1 MMTLVYCLKHTRVP
15 KCQLH
20 CFLGMRCLGSRK
32 LDLELVSRQLM
43 NFLGCKQ
50 PKLGV
55 LILDARAGI
64 LPGQGAMCHS
74 KARDCGQDL
83 GFLISKM
90 QRLEISDLPANPSSE
105 SCSFASQCQ
114 QPTQTIELD
123 YLYTFSQKRT
133 VRTWITGK
141 ELQQFFHC
149 LNPCQALPVAL
160 NG

>member
-1 MMTLVYCLKHTRVP
+1 MMPLVPCLKHTSVP
-15 KCQLH
+15 KCYLH

-32 LDLELVSRQLM
+32 VDLESVSQQLM
-43 NFLGCKQ
+43 KFLGCKR

-55 LILDARAGI
+55 LIFDARAGI

-90 QRLEISDLPANPSSE
+90 QGLEISDLPANPSSE

-114 QPTQTIELD
+114 QPTKTIELD
-123 YLYTFSQKRT
+123 DLYTFS
-133 VRTWITGK
+133 
-141 ELQQFFHC
+141 
-149 LNPCQALPVAL
+149 
-160 NG
+160 